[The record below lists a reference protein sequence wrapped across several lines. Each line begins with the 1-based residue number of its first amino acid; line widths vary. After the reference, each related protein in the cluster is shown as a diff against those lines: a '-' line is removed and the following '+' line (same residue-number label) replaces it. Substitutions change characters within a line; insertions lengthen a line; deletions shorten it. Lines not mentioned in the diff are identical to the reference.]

1 MVQRMTLGQLE
12 VLIRRKRQSE
22 KAEPM
27 RRKRDRLLKL
37 AAKLQRK
44 IDRIMGG
51 RGAAVVKMG
60 RPRKRKLSASARR
73 SIAQAQKARWAK
85 YRAAKRAKRA

>member
-51 RGAAVVKMG
+51 RGAAAVKVG
-60 RPRKRKLSASARR
+60 RPRKRKLSTSARR
-73 SIAQAQKARWAK
+73 RIAQAQKARWAK
-85 YRAAKRAKRA
+85 YRAAKRAKKA